1 MYRYPKWMCD
11 ERIGAV
17 GGILG
22 KMRPHLGKM
31 RPILAIC
38 MKSGQKCSRIG
49 EGGGGSI
56 MALPQVHLLASGF
69 LIRESFWIQPFV
81 DDMAS
86 PGHEP

>member
-38 MKSGQKCSRIG
+38 MKSGQNCSRIG
-49 EGGGGSI
+49 GEK
-56 MALPQVHLLASGF
+56 
-69 LIRESFWIQPFV
+69 IQ
-81 DDMAS
+81 S
-86 PGHEP
+86 